1 MLAAKPT
8 LYYNV
13 SLVKNT
19 ANIFGKALSQVGVLL
34 LLSPA
39 IKLFQCY
46 NKRARSAALGCK
58 NALHAQ
64 IISG

>member
-19 ANIFGKALSQVGVLL
+19 ANICGEALSQVGVLL
-34 LLSPA
+34 PAPA

-46 NKRARSAALGCK
+46 NKRAGSAALGCLLFCFQV
-58 NALHAQ
+58 NQ
-64 IISG
+64 E